1 MIWDSFMFVD
11 HNGNGVMYLKH
22 YFKVQ
27 YLTVSAHLFQW
38 TRQISLS
45 TLVQKINIASTI
57 LQSTKEIKNFEIS

>member
-22 YFKVQ
+22 YFKFQ
-27 YLTVSAHLFQW
+27 YLTVREHLFQW

-45 TLVQKINIASTI
+45 TLVQKINIASKI
-57 LQSTKEIKNFEIS
+57 LKSTEEIKNFEIS